1 MQIEQ
6 TENTLIIRETPGC
19 VWIMG
24 LFFALIGGI
33 LVYGALGGFTDYAS
47 HPFWTLALTF
57 LMGSMAVGTGVWI
70 FHGAPVTRVVIDRVE
85 NEVFITRYGLFGKRE
100 SFYAFEEIERF
111 CLIEEQDDESNP
123 IWSLGIKLIDDE
135 LVKLSAHPSHDEQF
149 KQNFVFQINE
159 FMHKQ
164 LPATEMILEPE
175 DEQDEEM
182 S

>member
-6 TENTLIIRETPGC
+6 TQNELIIRETPGC

-33 LVYGALGGFTDYAS
+33 FVYGALGGFTDYAA
-47 HPFWTLALTF
+47 HPAWTLALTF
-57 LMGSMAVGTGVWI
+57 LMGSAAVAVGFWI
-70 FHGAPVTRVVIDRVE
+70 FYGAPITRVVIDRLE
-85 NEVFITRYGLFGKRE
+85 NEVLMTRYGLFGKRE
-100 SFYAFEEIERF
+100 AFYAFEEIERF

-123 IWSLGIKLIDDE
+123 IWSLGIELTDEELI
-135 LVKLSAHPSHDEQF
+135 KISAHPSHDEQF

-159 FMHKQ
+159 FMGKQ
-164 LPATEMILEPE
+164 LPPTEMILELT
-175 DEQDEEM
+175 DESGEEI